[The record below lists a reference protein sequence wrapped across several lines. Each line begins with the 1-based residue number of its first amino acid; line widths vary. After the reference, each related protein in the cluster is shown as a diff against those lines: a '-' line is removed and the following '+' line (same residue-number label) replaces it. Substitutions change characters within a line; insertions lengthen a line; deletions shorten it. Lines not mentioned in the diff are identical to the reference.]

1 LFDTTLKV
9 ICLGAQYFALVHVD
23 MYGGDI
29 VHKDIYTELLD
40 ALPEGQVQW
49 SEAVSSDQTLPFS
62 GQLSTKLSDV

>member
-1 LFDTTLKV
+1 
-9 ICLGAQYFALVHVD
+9 